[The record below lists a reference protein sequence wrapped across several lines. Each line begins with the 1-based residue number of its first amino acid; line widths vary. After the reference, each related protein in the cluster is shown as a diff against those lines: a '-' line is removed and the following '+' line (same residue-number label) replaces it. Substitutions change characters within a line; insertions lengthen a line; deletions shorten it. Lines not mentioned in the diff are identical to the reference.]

1 MCVSL
6 FILFTGVSTFRES
19 LSPLLG
25 KAPDAEFVDE
35 IKETVLKNDM
45 IVGIHDLIIHD
56 YGPGRCFVSLHA
68 EVPCDEDILE
78 AHDAIDLTEKQLENR
93 YNCFATIH
101 MDPIASN
108 DAFTNELK
116 MKVEEGLCELN
127 PEYSIHDFRIVKG
140 STHTNVVFDM
150 VIPYG
155 LDLTERQIKQ
165 SAIEKIKSIDEK
177 LYPIINVEKSLSD

>member
-1 MCVSL
+1 
-6 FILFTGVSTFRES
+6 
-19 LSPLLG
+19 
-25 KAPDAEFVDE
+25 
-35 IKETVLKNDM
+35 
-45 IVGIHDLIIHD
+45 
-56 YGPGRCFVSLHA
+56 
-68 EVPCDEDILE
+68 
-78 AHDAIDLTEKQLENR
+78 
-93 YNCFATIH
+93 

-116 MKVEEGLCELN
+116 MKVEECLCELN

>member
-1 MCVSL
+1 
-6 FILFTGVSTFRES
+6 
-19 LSPLLG
+19 
-25 KAPDAEFVDE
+25 
-35 IKETVLKNDM
+35 
-45 IVGIHDLIIHD
+45 
-56 YGPGRCFVSLHA
+56 
-68 EVPCDEDILE
+68 
-78 AHDAIDLTEKQLENR
+78 
-93 YNCFATIH
+93 

-127 PEYSIHDFRIVKG
+127 PEYSIHDFRIVRG

-165 SAIEKIKSIDEK
+165 SAIEKSSQLTKA
-177 LYPIINVEKSLSD
+177 LSDNQC

>member
-1 MCVSL
+1 
-6 FILFTGVSTFRES
+6 
-19 LSPLLG
+19 
-25 KAPDAEFVDE
+25 
-35 IKETVLKNDM
+35 
-45 IVGIHDLIIHD
+45 
-56 YGPGRCFVSLHA
+56 
-68 EVPCDEDILE
+68 
-78 AHDAIDLTEKQLENR
+78 
-93 YNCFATIH
+93 

-155 LDLTERQIKQ
+155 T
-165 SAIEKIKSIDEK
+165 
-177 LYPIINVEKSLSD
+177 